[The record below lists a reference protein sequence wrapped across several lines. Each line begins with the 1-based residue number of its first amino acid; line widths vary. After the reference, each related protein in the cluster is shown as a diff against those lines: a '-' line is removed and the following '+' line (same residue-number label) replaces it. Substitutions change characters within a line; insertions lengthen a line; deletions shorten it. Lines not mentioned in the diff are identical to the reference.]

1 MPRLLNFSPT
11 KEKKQDIFIRYDTIM
26 VLPVQLN
33 IRWVKMSGQVFRGDR
48 ESLSPTMD
56 SYEYSGVTREDL
68 QERYTNPNFANFL
81 SFLESQLFTAP

>member
-1 MPRLLNFSPT
+1 
-11 KEKKQDIFIRYDTIM
+11 
-26 VLPVQLN
+26 
-33 IRWVKMSGQVFRGDR
+33 MSGQVFRGDR

-81 SFLESQLFTAP
+81 SVVNYWIKRKFQIFSG